1 MIRLPTP
8 RVKGR
13 TYDTTGRR
21 VRAAAHR
28 ARIVQAARDRFLADG
43 YAATTVAA
51 VAADAEVSV
60 DTIYKGFGG
69 KLGLLEAAWWR
80 ALEGRGEGPA
90 EQRADAT
97 ARQGDAR
104 TMIATWARLSGEV
117 AGEGSRLFALIRSLA
132 VVDPAV
138 GDLYQRIEKSRTDR
152 MAHNAQLLAA
162 TGALRPG
169 ISVDQARDIMLA
181 VSGHL
186 PEPLL
191 DRAGWPAPDYVDLV
205 NRILQAA
212 LLATPC
218 KHRPDPLGLRPGPIC
233 SIRM

>member
-1 MIRLPTP
+1 MIRLPVP

-21 VRAAAHR
+21 VRAAARR
-28 ARIVQAARDRFLADG
+28 ARVIEAARDRFLADG

-51 VAADAEVSV
+51 VATDADVSV

-69 KLGLLEAAWWR
+69 KVGLLEAAWWR
-80 ALEGRGEGPA
+80 ALEGRGERPA
-90 EQRADAT
+90 EQRADA
-97 ARQGDAR
+97 AAGDGDAR
-104 TMIATWARLSGEV
+104 TMIATWARLSAEV

-138 GDLYQRIEKSRTDR
+138 GELYQRIEASRTDR
-152 MAHNAQLLAA
+152 MAHNARRLAA
-162 TGALRPG
+162 TGALRSG
-169 ISVDQARDIMLA
+169 VSVDRARDIMLA

-205 NRILQAA
+205 DRILQAT
-212 LLATPC
+212 LLAAPS
-218 KHRPDPLGLRPGPIC
+218 PAAG
-233 SIRM
+233 